1 MQQYLRIHI
10 SALEAA
16 RSPAQLQVIVGLYR
30 LADAQRWQA
39 FPASDRWLSNRL
51 KSSRAIVRRAL
62 ELLEGLG
69 LLKIVQSGDRENP
82 RIIQISQPGT
92 PTTSQTTSHTTSQTT
107 YPAGYGRDNGNNERP
122 DFEVLPRHR
131 PPLLPHDQ
139 PNYHIL
145 STSKPDQSNQKQRE
159 QTRGSSRET
168 GSDSS
173 LSVRFSEMIVRV
185 WREAEGGQTVTADQP
200 RAAVQYAT
208 DHPKIAQR
216 LCADQDLL
224 SQVIKEHLET
234 AKPSYQNL
242 GALLRFDRINPI
254 LSEMVSEKN
263 SNNSRWSRHERQ
275 NRKWR

>member
-1 MQQYLRIHI
+1 MEQYLRIHI
-10 SALEAA
+10 SAIEAA

-30 LADAQRWQA
+30 LADAKRWQA

-62 ELLEGLG
+62 QLLEGLG

-107 YPAGYGRDNGNNERP
+107 SPAGYGRDNGKNERP

-139 PNYHIL
+139 PNYHNSSLI
-145 STSKPDQSNQKQRE
+145 TDFPNQKQRE

-168 GSDSS
+168 GSDSA
-173 LSVRFSEMIVRV
+173 LSVRFSELIVRV
-185 WREAEGGQTVTADQP
+185 WSEAEGRQTVTADQP

-208 DHPKIAQR
+208 ANPKIAER

-263 SNNSRWSRHERQ
+263 SNDSRWSRHERQ